1 MEENKVEN
9 EKKEEFTVGKK
20 KRPFDLT
27 VKIYKIVSLI
37 IYLVW
42 TAFLGFNTIK
52 ESIDVYNGVEGAA
65 VGWIFF
71 FIFFVVLMGLIG
83 YGIITF
89 IGITGLSLSIAN
101 KNNPKRKGNIIFFAV
116 GIVLAVGTFFALIYL
131 GTGIVNA
138 RG

>member
-27 VKIYKIVSLI
+27 VKIYKIVSLA
-37 IYLVW
+37 IYLIW
-42 TAFLGFNTIK
+42 TAFIGFNTIK

-65 VGWIFF
+65 IGWIFF
-71 FIFFVVLMGLIG
+71 FIFFNIIIGFIG

-116 GIVLAVGTFFALIYL
+116 GTVLAVATYFALIYL
-131 GTGIVNA
+131 GTIIVNS

>member
-1 MEENKVEN
+1 MEEKEVVEV
-9 EKKEEFTVGKK
+9 EKKKK
-20 KRPFDLT
+20 LKRPFDVT
-27 VKIYKIVSLI
+27 VKIYKIVSIVLYCI
-37 IYLVW
+37 W
-42 TAFLGFNTIK
+42 TAYLTYAVID
-52 ESIDVYNGVEGAA
+52 ESLAVKNGEEGA
-65 VGWIFF
+65 VIGWVFF
-71 FIFFVVLMGLIG
+71 FIFVIIFIGLIG
-83 YGIITF
+83 YGIMTF